1 MLVRPT
7 ISRLLATSC
16 LRARMATGAEWA
28 RMPSLPH
35 EDVVKYRALGP
46 FWREWPLRSGGF
58 IPKGLL
64 KDHSTKAGTWGVID
78 VSAGRLEYEIAGLAS
93 DPPALFEL
101 VAPARGIIEP
111 EALHRV
117 TPLSNDLV
125 FGVDL

>member
-1 MLVRPT
+1 M
-7 ISRLLATSC
+7 
-16 LRARMATGAEWA
+16 
-28 RMPSLPH
+28 
-35 EDVVKYRALGP
+35 
-46 FWREWPLRSGGF
+46 
-58 IPKGLL
+58 
-64 KDHSTKAGTWGVID
+64 
-78 VSAGRLEYEIAGLAS
+78 SAGRLEYEIAGLAS